1 MLYTPGVVGR
11 SMCYV
16 CHFVVHTLGYFGPML
31 LSSPSLFMQ
40 IIRKLRR
47 KSILPKMYVHQVE
60 TNARE
65 IQSTTNKMLE
75 QNISLQN
82 AFWFQHD
89 F

>member
-1 MLYTPGVVGR
+1 MLCTPGVVGR

-65 IQSTTNKMLE
+65 IQIYYKQDAGAKYLTTKCFLVST
-75 QNISLQN
+75 
-82 AFWFQHD
+82 
-89 F
+89 